1 MIVEPSISSIETP
14 SSDSQDTLK
23 VIGPAETLLASGCG
37 SKNAKYICT
46 ATGVIPLF
54 SVHYAGPRRG
64 RQASV
69 IPQEDID
76 NDPEAFAW
84 YEGPQGVGLAVPFQF
99 KKYPNR
105 PVNETPMGY
114 LHYIVNKCNWYT
126 KDIHW
131 AFFDAIGTYFEGLM
145 EYAKDH
151 YAEFIV
157 PGFSRKHR
165 GKRLQQCRDK
175 PWMEWTTT
183 RPDLT
188 QKYIV
193 YFTAVRYLLDNPR
206 HYTANRDIGELLSVT
221 RYEDDL
227 DLVEEDDE
235 YEMNSF
241 INDDD
246 AEEEQE
252 QEQEQESSE
261 TTDDSEASRRTEVET
276 TQPSDVEGS
285 QSGISGGIDSEL
297 SMWTPPRMI
306 PVHGMASLGSTYRL
320 ENRHNSC
327 SPGPVPMPPS
337 PIPRK
342 RRKGPGSSEVNS
354 VSKGM
359 LHINTRYPT
368 SLEHPIASP
377 RKRKFSSVDS
387 SYHSEDADDAEED
400 KPAPSRRRKRG
411 PRKGK
416 QKPPTSEMKD
426 FVSGSEESNGN
437 EDYVSSATEND
448 NLSDLA
454 DGAQPHQLRSGREY
468 GPNKS
473 RLKKETASK
482 ESPRPTSRDRESPG
496 VIRSAISSANDSGS
510 DEPNR
515 LNILGSTSERTSS
528 PDTQGISRRCPPEL
542 GPTHAYM
549 PNSDQAASSSKR
561 RRTAYRVV
569 SSSEDESRS
578 PSPELYQPTES
589 RSASPERPVRRF
601 RRLRR
606 WSERTA

>member
-1 MIVEPSISSIETP
+1 MLDRDEADRLPV
-14 SSDSQDTLK
+14 
-23 VIGPAETLLASGCG
+23 
-37 SKNAKYICT
+37 
-46 ATGVIPLF
+46 
-54 SVHYAGPRRG
+54 
-64 RQASV
+64 V

-84 YEGPQGVGLAVPFQF
+84 YDGPQGGGFTVPFQF

-145 EYAKDH
+145 EYAEDH
-151 YAEFIV
+151 YAEFII
-157 PGFSRKHR
+157 PGFLRKHR

-175 PWMEWTTT
+175 PWMEWTAK

-188 QKYIV
+188 QKYTV
-193 YFTAVRYLLDNPR
+193 YFTAVQCLLDNPR
-206 HYTANRDIGELLSVT
+206 HYTANRDIGELLSAT
-221 RYEDDL
+221 QYEDDL

-235 YEMNSF
+235 YDIDSF

-246 AEEEQE
+246 AEED

-261 TTDDSEASRRTEVET
+261 TADDSEASSRTEVES

-285 QSGISGGIDSEL
+285 ESGISGGINSEL

-306 PVHGMASLGSTYRL
+306 PVNGMASLGSTYRL
-320 ENRHNSC
+320 EKRHNSC
-327 SPGPVPMPPS
+327 SPVPMPP
-337 PIPRK
+337 PPTPRK
-342 RRKGPGSSEVNS
+342 RRKAPGSSQMNS
-354 VSKGM
+354 ASKA
-359 LHINTRYPT
+359 P
-368 SLEHPIASP
+368 P

-387 SYHSEDADDAEED
+387 SDHSEDSDHAEED
-400 KPAPSRRRKRG
+400 KPAKSRRCKRG
-411 PRKGK
+411 PQKGK
-416 QKPPTSEMKD
+416 QKAPTSEMKD
-426 FVSGSEESNGN
+426 FLSGDDSEESNGN
-437 EDYVSSATEND
+437 EDYVGSATEKD

-454 DGAQPHQLRSGREY
+454 DGWKPKLYTSSSNTQCGAQPHQLRSGREY

-473 RLKKETASK
+473 CLNKEAASK

-528 PDTQGISRRCPPEL
+528 PDTQGIPRRRPPEL
-542 GPTHAYM
+542 GPTHAYV
-549 PNSDQAASSSKR
+549 PNSDQATSSSKR

-569 SSSEDESRS
+569 SSSEDAVTQDTNSQN
-578 PSPELYQPTES
+578 L
-589 RSASPERPVRRF
+589 VLL
-601 RRLRR
+601 RLKGLFAD
-606 WSERTA
+606 SGD

>member
-1 MIVEPSISSIETP
+1 MLDRDE
-14 SSDSQDTLK
+14 
-23 VIGPAETLLASGCG
+23 AERLP
-37 SKNAKYICT
+37 
-46 ATGVIPLF
+46 V
-54 SVHYAGPRRG
+54 
-64 RQASV
+64 V

-84 YEGPQGVGLAVPFQF
+84 YEGPQGGGFTVPFQF

-131 AFFDAIGTYFEGLM
+131 AFFDAIGTYFEGLR
-145 EYAKDH
+145 E
-151 YAEFIV
+151 
-157 PGFSRKHR
+157 KHR

-175 PWMEWTTT
+175 PWMEWTTK

-206 HYTANRDIGELLSVT
+206 HDTANRDIGELLSVT

-227 DLVEEDDE
+227 DLVEEDNDE

-246 AEEEQE
+246 TEE
-252 QEQEQESSE
+252 
-261 TTDDSEASRRTEVET
+261 DRTEVECT
-276 TQPSDVEGS
+276 EPSDVEGS
-285 QSGISGGIDSEL
+285 ESGISGGIDSEL

-320 ENRHNSC
+320 EKRHNSC

-337 PIPRK
+337 PTPRK

-354 VSKGM
+354 VSK
-359 LHINTRYPT
+359 
-368 SLEHPIASP
+368 ASP
-377 RKRKFSSVDS
+377 RKRNFSSVDAS
-387 SYHSEDADDAEED
+387 DHLEDSEDAEEG
-400 KPAPSRRRKRG
+400 KPQKSRRPG

-416 QKPPTSEMKD
+416 QKALTPEMKD
-426 FVSGSEESNGN
+426 FLSGDEESNGN
-437 EDYVSSATEND
+437 EDYVGSATEND

-454 DGAQPHQLRSGREY
+454 DSSKPKLYTSSTNTQCGIPGPQPHQLRSGREY
-468 GPNKS
+468 GPNQS
-473 RLKKETASK
+473 RLSKEAASK
-482 ESPRPTSRDRESPG
+482 ESLRPTSRDRESPR

-510 DEPNR
+510 DEPNGLSIR
-515 LNILGSTSERTSS
+515 GSNPRRTSS
-528 PDTQGISRRCPPEL
+528 SDTQVQGISRRRPPKS
-542 GPTHAYM
+542 GPTHAYVL
-549 PNSDQAASSSKR
+549 NSDQAASSSKR

-578 PSPELYQPTES
+578 PSPEL
-589 RSASPERPVRRF
+589 ERPVRRF